1 MVVSEEIITFN
12 SVFFTKWSVSHR
24 NVFKRWLPFWVTS
37 PLPSCFATV
46 DPKIL
51 PVQSIIRGNVCVTW
65 PWYNKATWALI
76 DPIGR
81 PREPGYDNGGSFIL
95 FKNSLK
101 RNIEWSRIILDRA
114 LKSTI
119 YTVRYFLQSTTSP
132 TQWRASIDRDL
143 SFIILCEIKTLT
155 CLRFSAWCVFVS
167 FGLLLWFLLGQ
178 I

>member
-65 PWYNKATWALI
+65 PWYKATWAF
-76 DPIGR
+76 DR
-81 PREPGYDNGGSFIL
+81 PNRKASGTRLWQWRIFYL
-95 FKNSLK
+95 TNSLK

-143 SFIILCEIKTLT
+143 SFIILCEIITLT

>member
-65 PWYNKATWALI
+65 PWYKATWALI
-76 DPIGR
+76 DLHWQWRIF
-81 PREPGYDNGGSFIL
+81 YLI
-95 FKNSLK
+95 NSLK
-101 RNIEWSRIILDRA
+101 RNIECLWSRIILDRA

-143 SFIILCEIKTLT
+143 SFIILCEIITLYVLT
-155 CLRFSAWCVFVS
+155 VFCMVCFCFFWS
-167 FGLLLWFLLGQ
+167 PFVVLIGSDLD
-178 I
+178 IYID

>member
-65 PWYNKATWALI
+65 PWYKATWALI
-76 DPIGR
+76 DLHWQWRIF
-81 PREPGYDNGGSFIL
+81 YLI
-95 FKNSLK
+95 NSLK
-101 RNIEWSRIILDRA
+101 RNIECLWSRIILDRA

-119 YTVRYFLQSTTSP
+119 YSVRYFLRSTISP

-143 SFIILCEIKTLT
+143 SFIILCEIITLT